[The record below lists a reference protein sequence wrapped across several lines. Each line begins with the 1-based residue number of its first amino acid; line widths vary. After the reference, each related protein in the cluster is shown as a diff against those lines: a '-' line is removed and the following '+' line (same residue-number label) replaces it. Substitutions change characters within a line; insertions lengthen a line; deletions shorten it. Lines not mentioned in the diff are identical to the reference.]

1 MNISFIDLCLII
13 QRLLGSS
20 VHKYFT
26 VTKQWVQMLTSK
38 RLELIFNENLFEHRW
53 QILILNL

>member
-53 QILILNL
+53 QI